1 MSDGTLAVRELV
13 RLGWTDEL
21 EAAFNPYAER
31 GFRPARVVAEHRGGF
46 LVRSDLDERLAH
58 PRGKLRD
65 DELFGGMPAVGDW
78 VAVCDAPGDRAAI
91 EAVLPRRTK
100 VSRKTPWL
108 KAEEH
113 VLAAN
118 VDTVLLVTGLDADF
132 NPRRLERYLVAAW
145 DSGADPVVVL
155 TKLDLLDD
163 GDRIA
168 EAEAVAFG
176 VPVLPVSNVT
186 GDGIDE
192 LRGILHA
199 RQTFVLLGSS
209 GVGKSTLVN
218 RLAGRR
224 LMPTGGLRNDG
235 RGRHTTR
242 HRQLLVLPNG
252 ALLVD
257 TPGLRELQV
266 WEGDVDSA
274 FADVAE
280 IASACRFNDC
290 AHETEPDCAIQE
302 ALETG
307 ALDPERWASY
317 LKLERELRSI
327 ERRKRSRVDRELKR
341 RWRARAR
348 ETRRARRYGGKP

>member
-1 MSDGTLAVRELV
+1 MSDGTLAV
-13 RLGWTDEL
+13 LGWSDEL
-21 EAAFNPYAER
+21 QAAFETHAER
-31 GFRPARVVAEHRGGF
+31 GFEPARVVAEHRGGYV
-46 LVRSDLDERLAH
+46 VRGERDERLAH
-58 PRGKLRD
+58 ARGRLRD
-65 DELFGGMPAVGDW
+65 LELWGSMPAVGDW
-78 VAVCDAPGDRAAI
+78 VAVCDAPGGRAAI
-91 EAVLPRRTK
+91 EAVLPRKSK

-118 VDTVLLVTGLDADF
+118 VDTVLLVSGLDGDF
-132 NPRRLERYLVAAW
+132 NPRRLERYLTAAW
-145 DSGADPVVVL
+145 DSGANPVLVL
-155 TKLDLLDD
+155 TKLDVLDD
-163 GDRIA
+163 PGKIV
-168 EAEAVAFG
+168 EAEAIAIGLPVVA
-176 VPVLPVSNVT
+176 VSNVT
-186 GDGIDE
+186 GEGIDE
-192 LRGILHA
+192 LHA
-199 RQTFVLLGSS
+199 LLRPRQTFVLLGSS

-224 LMPTGGLRNDG
+224 LMPTGDLRRDG

-242 HRQLLVLPNG
+242 HRQILVLPSG

-280 IASACRFNDC
+280 LAAQCKFNDC
-290 AHETEPDCAIQE
+290 GHDTEPGCAVQE

-307 ALDPERWASY
+307 LLDPDRYASY
-317 LKLERELRSI
+317 RRLQRELRSI
-327 ERRKRSRVDRELKR
+327 EMRSSSRLRREAKQ

-348 ETRRARRYGGKP
+348 ESRRARRYGKLP